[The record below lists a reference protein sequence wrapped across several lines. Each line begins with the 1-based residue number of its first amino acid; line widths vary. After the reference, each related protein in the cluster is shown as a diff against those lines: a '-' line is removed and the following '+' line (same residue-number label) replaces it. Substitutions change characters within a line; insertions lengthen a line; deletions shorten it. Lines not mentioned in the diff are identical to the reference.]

1 MNLNKVML
9 IGRLGRD
16 PEIRYTKSGDAVA
29 NFSIAT
35 SENFKDRSGNKQE
48 RTEWHNIVAWAR
60 LADFAQNY
68 LKKGKLIYVEGKM
81 QTRDWTDTQNVKHY
95 KTEVKADIINFM
107 EPRGESDRQAQ
118 GGGDSYGPPPEQG
131 QGQNQSQGQ
140 DQDPGP
146 QAQDAAYVEDDI
158 PF

>member
-1 MNLNKVML
+1 MNLNKAML

-35 SENFKDRSGNKQE
+35 TENWKDKQGNRQE
-48 RTEWHNIVAWAR
+48 RTEWHNIVCWGR

-68 LKKGKLIYVEGKM
+68 LKKGKLIYIEGRL
-81 QTRDWTDTQNVKHY
+81 QTSDWTDSQNVKHY
-95 KTEVKADIINFM
+95 KTEVVANTVNFM
-107 EPRGESDRQAQ
+107 EPRGDGQQYQQQQAPAVQGQEQAQ
-118 GGGDSYGPPPEQG
+118 GPPADM
-131 QGQNQSQGQ
+131 QNQQPPDHGNQ
-140 DQDPGP
+140 E
-146 QAQDAAYVEDDI
+146 AAYVEDDI